1 MDPRWLFPLL
11 ALAFATAAAW
21 QRLRSGSFRGAARTW
36 LWMSVAFAA
45 VSVWLHASTPPL
57 A

>member
-1 MDPRWLFPLL
+1 MDPRWLFPLI
-11 ALAFATAAAW
+11 ALTLVAAAVW
-21 QRLRSGSFRGAARTW
+21 KRLRSGSFRGAPRIW
-36 LWMSVAFAA
+36 LWMAFAFAA

>member
-21 QRLRSGSFRGAARTW
+21 QRMRSGSFRGAARTW
-36 LWMSVAFAA
+36 LWMAFAFAA